1 MTKKRSVA
9 FDFVGISS
17 QYNGGASVFAKT
29 FLSELVARP
38 DLHIHIILNQTQK
51 SSFEE
56 ILRPSPNVSI
66 HGFES
71 QNSNA
76 YRGLHFIA
84 TRVMRSPRLL
94 AYVQRYRW
102 KNAIDFIERNCDSC
116 LSLTTYISFPLKNTI
131 HFATMHDIQERAL
144 PEFFSSKER
153 KLRSTQV
160 LNTLKNV
167 TGLQV
172 SSKFVRDEIVKYYPE
187 ESKDTLIKVIPEG
200 FSSIEFPDIHK
211 ESRNYINDGI
221 FKILFPANNW
231 SHKGHVTFFQALEK
245 ISAGIPVHA
254 VLTGGGFENTLEI
267 QNRFEKHP
275 FVKIHFKGFVKRAE
289 LLELYSQV
297 DAVISCSMYESSSLP
312 ILEGATHGCALIASD
327 IAAHQEMA
335 EKLNISLFEVNNPHS
350 LARTIETVIMDLSSG
365 NVNLYERNRLK
376 SRAFEW
382 SKLFEYYFDF
392 LAKPK

>member
-17 QYNGGASVFAKT
+17 EYNGGASVFAKT

-94 AYVQRYRW
+94 AYVQRNRW

-160 LNTLKNV
+160 LSTLKNV

-211 ESRNYINDGI
+211 ESRTYIDDGI

-245 ISAGIPVHA
+245 ISSGIPVHA

-289 LLELYSQV
+289 LLELYSQA

-350 LARTIETVIMDLSSG
+350 LARTIEKVIMDLSSG

-392 LAKPK
+392 LAKSK